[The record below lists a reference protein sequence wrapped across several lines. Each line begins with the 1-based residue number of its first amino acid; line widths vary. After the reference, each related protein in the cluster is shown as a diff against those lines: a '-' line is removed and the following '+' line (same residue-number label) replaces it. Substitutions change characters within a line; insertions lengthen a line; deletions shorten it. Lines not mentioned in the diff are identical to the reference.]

1 MFFHSSVIL
10 CGDYVLTKMVYDF
23 SIDVYAY

>member
-1 MFFHSSVIL
+1 MLFNSSVIL
-10 CGDYVLTKMVYDF
+10 CGDYVLTKMVYAF

>member
-1 MFFHSSVIL
+1 MLFHSSVIL
-10 CGDYVLTKMVYDF
+10 CGNYVLTKMVYAF